1 MNILFCSI
9 LTLPYFAIAFAD
21 YQTGPSAHPTTLSM
35 YHVSLT
41 LRQEVGTS
49 IASDWW
55 SVRFLGEEVI
65 VQAYLKFFQ
74 IWYQC

>member
-1 MNILFCSI
+1 MYHDVQYIISI
-9 LTLPYFAIAFAD
+9 LTLPYFAIDFAD

-41 LRQEVGTS
+41 LCQEVGTS
-49 IASDWW
+49 IASDRW

-65 VQAYLKFFQ
+65 IQAYFKFFKV
-74 IWYQC
+74 